1 MARDTSPEDGSDIL
15 VIVPVVDQ
23 DRTDGVKYNNGVL
36 AEACD
41 VANNSL
47 ATLPEGEIV
56 AVSLVAVDDD
66 VAFTSVGIG
75 KD

>member
-1 MARDTSPEDGSDIL
+1 M
-15 VIVPVVDQ
+15 
-23 DRTDGVKYNNGVL
+23 KYNNGVL